1 MNQVALI
8 LIYFLQIFIH
18 TGPEY
23 FLDTATHMY
32 IISPCEG
39 MNEDYIRMGRIK
51 DNVFEEFTS
60 SQKYT

>member
-1 MNQVALI
+1 MNQVARI
-8 LIYFLQIFIH
+8 LIYFLQIFIR

-39 MNEDYIRMGRIK
+39 MNED
-51 DNVFEEFTS
+51 
-60 SQKYT
+60 